1 MKKTDVLDKIRGNLI
16 VSCQGSNI
24 DGNPFYTP
32 DLLLQMAKAAYS
44 GGCSGFRANEP
55 CNISKIKEAF
65 PEVPMI
71 GIWKIMTDGNDV
83 YITPTMEAVDTL
95 VSIGCEIIA
104 LDGTKRKNAYGN
116 YGWDLMKKMKLKY
129 PNLLIMADI
138 ADYEDAVKSIA
149 AGADIVSTTLS
160 GYTDYTTKQSTVCDF
175 DLLRKMKKNKL
186 DVFIIAEG
194 KIWTREDAIKAFDCG
209 ADSIVVGTAI
219 TSPIGIT
226 KRYVSAINEY
236 RQNLSVR

>member
-1 MKKTDVLDKIRGNLI
+1 
-16 VSCQGSNI
+16 
-24 DGNPFYTP
+24 
-32 DLLLQMAKAAYS
+32 
-44 GGCSGFRANEP
+44 
-55 CNISKIKEAF
+55 
-65 PEVPMI
+65 
-71 GIWKIMTDGNDV
+71 
-83 YITPTMEAVDTL
+83 MEAVDTL

-116 YGWDLMKKMKLKY
+116 YGWELMKKMKLKY

>member
-1 MKKTDVLDKIRGNLI
+1 MNKKNVLEKIRGNLI

-44 GGCSGFRANEP
+44 GGCAGFRANEP
-55 CNISKIKEAF
+55 ENIRKIKEEF
-65 PEVPMI
+65 PNVPMI
-71 GIWKIMTDGNDV
+71 GIWKIMTEGNDV
-83 YITPTMEAVDTL
+83 YITPTIEAVDTL
-95 VSIGCEIIA
+95 VDIGCEIVA
-104 LDGTKRKNAYGN
+104 LDGTKRMNAYGKN
-116 YGWDLMKKMKLKY
+116 GWDLIKEVKVKY
-129 PNLLIMADI
+129 PELLIMADI
-138 ADYEDAVKSIA
+138 ADFEDAKKAVE

-160 GYTDYTTKQSTVCDF
+160 GYTDYTKANDKICDF
-175 DLLRKMKKNKL
+175 DLIRKIKKSNL
-186 DVFIIAEG
+186 DTFIIAEG
-194 KIWTREDAIKAFDCG
+194 KIWNREDAIKAFDCG

-236 RQNLSVR
+236 NSNLNVG